1 MVGRAIGQVYP
12 KREVQLG
19 PVVLEADDIS
29 NATEFD
35 GVSFKLHAGEIIGLY
50 GLVGAGRSEAMQGL
64 FGLSELT
71 PRFGQDRRQA
81 GRISVRPT
89 TPFAPASPISRRIAR
104 PRARCCRSASAPT

>member
-1 MVGRAIGQVYP
+1 M
-12 KREVQLG
+12 KLG

-71 PRFGQDRRQA
+71 RG
-81 GRISVRPT
+81 SVRIDGKPVDIRS
-89 TPFAPASPISRRIAR
+89 PDDAIRAGLAYAPRGSPDPGRGVAVRR
-104 PRARCCRSASAPT
+104 SAPT